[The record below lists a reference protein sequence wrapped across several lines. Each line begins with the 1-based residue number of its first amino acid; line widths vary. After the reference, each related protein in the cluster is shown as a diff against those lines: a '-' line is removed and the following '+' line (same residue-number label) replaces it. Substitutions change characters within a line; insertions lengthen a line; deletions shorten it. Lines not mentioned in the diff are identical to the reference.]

1 MRLGDFFV
9 EIGIKTNKDNVKA
22 IEKTI
27 DSLEQLQKEVKR
39 EIELEKE
46 LAAAQTEEQK
56 ARIKKKYALEK
67 EIDVQK
73 TNLKQQSAMIN
84 NFKGM
89 IKGAI
94 ATATAITMVVGVVDR
109 MVTS

>member
-56 ARIKKKYALEK
+56 ARIKKRT
-67 EIDVQK
+67 I
-73 TNLKQQSAMIN
+73 I
-84 NFKGM
+84 
-89 IKGAI
+89 
-94 ATATAITMVVGVVDR
+94 
-109 MVTS
+109 